1 MDCSLPGSFCP
12 WDFPGKNIGVGCHW
26 GSCPVSHQG
35 SPYFT
40 LCLLVLWVAKN
51 YGIIGCMHVF
61 VLCVYVHGVYMYIC
75 MCVYVAHIYLYVYIY
90 IFYQE
95 IYLPNIPVYQYS
107 IIHLISV
114 YEILVFLAF
123 FSYSVQFNCSVVSNF
138 LWLHGLQHA
147 RLPCPF
153 LFSY

>member
-1 MDCSLPGSFCP
+1 MGFPRQEYWSGLPLGFLSSEP
-12 WDFPGKNIGVGCHW
+12 PGKPLFHFMLTSIM
-26 GSCPVSHQG
+26 SSKK
-35 SPYFT
+35 
-40 LCLLVLWVAKN
+40 LWYNRVYACVC
-51 YGIIGCMHVF
+51 IVCVCTW
-61 VLCVYVHGVYMYIC
+61 CVYVYL
-75 MCVYVAHIYLYVYIY
+75 CVYVAHIYLYVYIY